1 MNVFIDTTGYFSL
14 LDRDERNH
22 QAARQIWQRLLDN
35 DDVLITSN
43 YVLVEMTALAQNR
56 LGMAAS
62 ADFNNTFVPLAKM
75 VWIDA
80 EIHLASVTALLTANR
95 RQLSLVDC
103 VSFEVCRRLNIHNVF
118 AFDQHFEE
126 QGFSLLSV

>member
-1 MNVFIDTTGYFSL
+1 MNVFIDTSGYFSL

-22 QAARQIWQRLLDN
+22 QAARQIWQQLLDN

-43 YVLVEMTALAQNR
+43 YVLIETTALAQNR

-62 ADFNNTFVPLAKM
+62 ADFNNTIAPLTKM

-80 EIHLASVTALLTANR
+80 ELHQAGVTALLTANR

-103 VSFEVCRRLNIHNVF
+103 VSFEVCRRLNIRDVF
-118 AFDQHFEE
+118 AFDQHFQE
-126 QGFSLLSV
+126 QGFSLLSA